1 MSNQLSLEKRSI
13 SGKKLNKLRA
23 EGQIPSVVYGG
34 EIPIM
39 TTSNYNLT
47 DKVIREVGYHSPL
60 QLDIDGQAQ
69 LAIVKRVDV
78 DPVSRRIRNIEFQAI
93 SADDVVEATTPIRIV
108 GYEESAAAKKHY
120 TLMQALDD
128 VEIKAQPSSLPKEIL
143 ADGSKLSE
151 AGDRLTLADL
161 QLPAGVTLADQE
173 LDTETIVAN
182 VYEPTDSTEE
192 TEDVAVDEGAEN
204 TEA

>member
-23 EGQIPSVVYGG
+23 EDQIPSVVYGG
-34 EIPIM
+34 EMPIM

-69 LAIVKRVDV
+69 LAIVKRIDV

-108 GYEESAAAKKHY
+108 DYEESAAAKKHY

-161 QLPAGVTLADQE
+161 QLPAGVALADQE

-182 VYEPTDSTEE
+182 VYEPTESTEE
-192 TEDVAVDEGAEN
+192 TEDVAVDEGTEN

>member
-23 EGQIPSVVYGG
+23 EDQIPSVVYGG
-34 EIPIM
+34 EMPIM

-69 LAIVKRVDV
+69 LAIIKRIDV

-108 GYEESAAAKKHY
+108 GYEESVAAKKHY

-161 QLPAGVTLADQE
+161 QLPAGVALADQE

-182 VYEPTDSTEE
+182 VYEPTESTEE
-192 TEDVAVDEGAEN
+192 TEDVAIDEGTEN